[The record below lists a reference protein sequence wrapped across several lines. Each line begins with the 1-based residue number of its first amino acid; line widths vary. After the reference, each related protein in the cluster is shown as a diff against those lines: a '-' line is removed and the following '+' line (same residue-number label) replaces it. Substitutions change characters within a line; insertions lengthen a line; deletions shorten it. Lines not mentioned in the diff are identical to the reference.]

1 MRFKFSGHESFPCRY
16 TWLPK
21 AYRAIHAN
29 ADIFDDD
36 NHAMVKLGVG
46 KNMVKS
52 IRFWVQSFGIAEQR
66 PGQRGLFITTFGH
79 AIFHAQAGQ
88 DPFLEDIRTLWLLHW
103 KVSTIGDEPLFAWH
117 FLLNQ
122 WQNPEFAPSEVIKA
136 FGVESDRMDRS
147 LSDSTKEQHFNIFL
161 HTYVP
166 VKARKGNEIL
176 EENLDCPLTEL
187 HLLHPAGER
196 STAETGQREQIYAFR
211 QDGKFDI
218 TGPLL
223 SYCLFD
229 FWRQYRSQ
237 EETLSFRDIYA
248 ATGSIGQIFKLSEP
262 DLQSRLVTLQQ
273 DSHQLFEYRESAALP
288 RLVKHGELDEQ
299 MEATLLMGIYGRPA
313 EAYYKAQL
321 LVSFPFL
328 ADKDHEAQLIARF
341 PFLAVTEDVNHG

>member
-1 MRFKFSGHESFPCRY
+1 MRFRFSGHESFPCRY

-21 AYRAIHAN
+21 AYSAIHTN
-29 ADIFDDD
+29 ADIFDND

-52 IRFWVQSFGIAEQR
+52 IRFWVQSFGVAEQR
-66 PGQRGLFITTFGH
+66 PGERGLFITPFGH
-79 AIFHAQAGQ
+79 AIFHAQGGQ

-103 KVSTIGDEPLFAWH
+103 KISTIVEGPLFAWH

-122 WQNPEFAPSEVIKA
+122 WQNPEFYPSEVVKA
-136 FGVESDRMDRS
+136 FGIESDRMDRS
-147 LSDSTKEQHFNIFL
+147 LSDFTKTQHFNIFL

-196 STAETGQREQIYAFR
+196 TASEDGQRETVYAFR
-211 QDGKFDI
+211 QDGKRDI

-229 FWRQYRSQ
+229 FWRQHRSH
-237 EETLSFRDIYA
+237 EDTLVFRDIYA
-248 ATGSIGQIFKLSEP
+248 ATGSVGQIFKLSEP
-262 DLQSRLVTLQQ
+262 DLQSRLVTLKQ
-273 DSHQLFEYRESAALP
+273 DSRQFFEYRESAALP
-288 RLVKHGELDEQ
+288 RLVKNGELNEQ
-299 MEATLLMGIYGRPA
+299 MEATMLMGIYGQPA
-313 EAYYKAQL
+313 NAYFEVQ
-321 LVSFPFL
+321 PFACL
-328 ADKDHEAQLIARF
+328 AKRSVE
-341 PFLAVTEDVNHG
+341 EGVNHG